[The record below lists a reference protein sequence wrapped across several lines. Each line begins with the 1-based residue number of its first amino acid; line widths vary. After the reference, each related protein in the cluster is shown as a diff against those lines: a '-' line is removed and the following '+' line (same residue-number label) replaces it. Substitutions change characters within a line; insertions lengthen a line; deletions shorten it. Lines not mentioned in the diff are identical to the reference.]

1 MSRVFALSD
10 GNAFYCSCE
19 RLFDPSLRDRPVI
32 VLSNNDGCAI
42 ARTAEAKALGIKM
55 GDPWHKIRER
65 FQAAGGVA
73 RSSNYALYGDISRRL
88 NVVYRGFSPE
98 VEVYSID
105 ESFIDLSHAPDP
117 AAAAREMRRTSL
129 QWTGIPTCVGLG
141 PTKTLAKLANWA
153 AKHLP
158 ELEGVCDFRG
168 PAARNAAMATIPV
181 IEVWGVGRASA
192 TRLAGAGVETAA
204 QLRDMDPRQARKLLT
219 VVGERLVWEL
229 RGQSCLPLELVPP
242 QRQGIAVT
250 RCFGRMVTTLDEGL
264 EAIRSYAARAGEK
277 LRQHGVAGAHLYVG
291 LETAEHR
298 PDLPQHSPGATI
310 RFVEP
315 TNDTLILSAA
325 AAGGLRRIWRDGYSY
340 YRAGVLMD
348 DLVPATSAARAWV
361 VEHDREKRE
370 RLMTALDGINSR
382 FGRRTIFSAGAGVR
396 QGWRTRAGLK
406 SAHFTTQLA
415 ELPIAIA
422 T

>member
-1 MSRVFALSD
+1 MTRVFALSD

-19 RLFDPSLRDRPVI
+19 RLFDPSLWSRPVI

-65 FQAAGGVA
+65 FEAAGGVA

-88 NVVYRGFSPE
+88 NVVYRRFSPE
-98 VEVYSID
+98 VEAYSID
-105 ESFIDLSHAPDP
+105 ESFVDLGHEADP
-117 AAAAREMRRTSL
+117 ASAAREMRRTSL
-129 QWTGIPTCVGLG
+129 QWAGIPTCVGLG

-153 AKHLP
+153 AKQLP
-158 ELEGVCDFRG
+158 ELDGVCDFTSPGVRD
-168 PAARNAAMATIPV
+168 AAMATISAA
-181 IEVWGVGRASA
+181 EVWGVGSASA
-192 TRLAGAGVETAA
+192 RRLAGVGVETAA
-204 QLRDMDPRQARKLLT
+204 QLRDMDPRQARKLLK

-242 QRQGIAVT
+242 QRKGIAVT

-264 EAIRSYAARAGEK
+264 EAICSYAARAGEK
-277 LRQHGVAGAHLYVG
+277 LRQHGVAGSHLYVG

-298 PDLPQHSPGATI
+298 VDLPQHSPGTTI

-315 TNDTLILSAA
+315 TNDTLTLCAA
-325 AAGGLRRIWRDGYSY
+325 ATCGLRRIWRDGYSY

-348 DLVPATSAARAWV
+348 DLVAVERAPQAWV
-361 VEHDREKRE
+361 VEHDRERRE
-370 RLMTALDGINSR
+370 RLMSALDGLNAR
-382 FGRRTIFSAGAGVR
+382 FGRRTIFPAGAGIR
-396 QGWRTRAGLK
+396 QGWSTKAGQR
-406 SAHFTTQLA
+406 SANFTTRL
-415 ELPIAIA
+415 EHLPVAQA
-422 T
+422 

>member
-1 MSRVFALSD
+1 MTRVFALSD

-19 RLFDPSLRDRPVI
+19 RLFDPSLRSRPVI

-65 FQAAGGVA
+65 FEAAGGVA

-88 NVVYRGFSPE
+88 NVVYRRFSPE

-105 ESFIDLSHAPDP
+105 ESFVDLGHEADP
-117 AAAAREMRRTSL
+117 VSAARGMRRTSL

-153 AKHLP
+153 AKRLP
-158 ELEGVCDFRG
+158 ELEGVCDFTSAYVRAEAMASI
-168 PAARNAAMATIPV
+168 PAA
-181 IEVWGVGRASA
+181 EVWGVGSASA
-192 TRLAGAGVETAA
+192 RRLAGAGVETAA
-204 QLRDMDPRQARKLLT
+204 QLRDMDPGQARKLLT

-229 RGQSCLPLELVPP
+229 RGLSCLPLELLPP
-242 QRQGIAVT
+242 QRKGIAVT

-277 LRQHGVAGAHLYVG
+277 LRQNGVAGAHLYVG

-298 PDLPQHSPGATI
+298 TDLPQHSPGTTI

-315 TNDTLILSAA
+315 TNDTLTLCAA
-325 AAGGLRRIWRDGYSY
+325 AATGLKRIWRDGYSY

-348 DLVPATSAARAWV
+348 DLVAAAGAPQAWV
-361 VEHDREKRE
+361 VDHDRERRD
-370 RLMTALDGINSR
+370 RLMVALDGLNAR
-382 FGRRTIFSAGAGVR
+382 FGRRAIFPAGAGIR
-396 QGWRTRAGLK
+396 QGWSTRAGQR
-406 SAHFTTQLA
+406 SASFTTRLEQLPVA
-415 ELPIAIA
+415 QA
-422 T
+422 